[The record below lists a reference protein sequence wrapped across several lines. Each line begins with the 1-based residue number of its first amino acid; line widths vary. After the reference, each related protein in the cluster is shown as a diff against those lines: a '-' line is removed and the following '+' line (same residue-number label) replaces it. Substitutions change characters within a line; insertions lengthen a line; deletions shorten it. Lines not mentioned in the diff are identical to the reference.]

1 MRASGVL
8 VGVCAVLATSAV
20 LAPATGAAQQALKA
34 TGEAVRDLPG
44 PELTLRPG
52 PGLEELAAR
61 VAAVLELRTGHPI
74 EVGEP
79 PPPGVLEAVPA
90 GHVALADTGEGSI
103 RVVLGTPGGRSFT
116 ATVELDGA
124 RAPDAR
130 AVALAVEALRDEAVD
145 AASAAPRASEPA
157 APAESVV
164 ASGPAAAVTARDT
177 GAEAPRPTGIRR
189 LFGDVDPL
197 VFLRAYG
204 GASTSSTVP
213 MTGLGLG
220 AGMCV
225 QRECLVIAA
234 DFPLGVADG
243 SVDDLRYRYMTF
255 LSGFYSRPFS
265 FGSLTPGASIGF
277 LTRLGHFRRD
287 MGLDDDSLDTDLG
300 ARGALEVAWE
310 MLADVDLMAEG
321 GADLTID
328 RHQVA
333 VADGMATRGDRWT
346 GWLQTAIRYRP

>member
-1 MRASGVL
+1 M
-8 VGVCAVLATSAV
+8 SAA
-20 LAPATGAAQQALKA
+20 LAPASVAAQQAIKA

-61 VAAVLELRTGHPI
+61 VAAVLELRTGHPV
-74 EVGEP
+74 EVGES
-79 PPPGVLEAVPA
+79 PPPGLLEAVPA
-90 GHVALADTGEGSI
+90 GHVALADTGQGSI
-103 RVVLGTPGGRSFT
+103 RVVLGTPGGQSFA
-116 ATVELDGA
+116 ATVELD
-124 RAPDAR
+124 RTRTPDAR

-145 AASAAPRASEPA
+145 AANVAPAPETAAPTPA
-157 APAESVV
+157 APT
-164 ASGPAAAVTARDT
+164 PATPAPARDT
-177 GAEAPRPTGIRR
+177 GAEAPRPAGDRR

-197 VFLRAYG
+197 VFARAYG
-204 GASTSSTVP
+204 GASTSSTAP

-225 QRECLVIAA
+225 QRQCLVIAA
-234 DFPLGVADG
+234 DFPVSIADG

-255 LSGFYSRPFS
+255 LSGFYSRPIS
-265 FGSLTPGASIGF
+265 FGSVTPGASIGF

-333 VADGMATRGDRWT
+333 VADGMASRGDRWT